1 MELELENLPKIS
13 KQSKIPKKSI
23 SKKGSKEIVDES
35 KLEIVQEDES
45 SSGMEEEILLAEK
58 NISKEQTPKKST
70 KKDLLVETEKI
81 ENSEI
86 VQKKIMST
94 KKSAKNSEIVE
105 ETEIVKL
112 PKSTVKKNKK
122 QEKAELMIE
131 EEEEKVEVIAKKT
144 PSAKSKKIGKLAMEM
159 IGTSSENDDE
169 ASTVVIPL
177 KTPKKS
183 KKQKEI
189 EEEEET
195 AKLTENEFLEE
206 TPEKSVKIVN
216 KKTKNSVTDSQVN
229 KARK

>member
-1 MELELENLPKIS
+1 
-13 KQSKIPKKSI
+13 
-23 SKKGSKEIVDES
+23 
-35 KLEIVQEDES
+35 
-45 SSGMEEEILLAEK
+45 MEEEILIAKK

-131 EEEEKVEVIAKKT
+131 EEEEKVEIISKKT
-144 PSAKSKKIGKLAMEM
+144 PSAKSKKIGKVAMEM
-159 IGTSSENDDE
+159 IRTSSENDDE
-169 ASTVVIPL
+169 ASTAVIPL

-183 KKQKEI
+183 KKPKEI
-189 EEEEET
+189 EEAEEEET

-216 KKTKNSVTDSQVN
+216 KKTKNSVTDSQVK